1 MSFFANIHETQIFG
15 SARRPFFPVPP
26 AASAPMH
33 RRLFP
38 LEQSATDIARAAVRE
53 VLG

>member
-1 MSFFANIHETQIFG
+1 MSFFENIQETQILQ
-15 SARRPFFPVPP
+15 SARRPFFPVPRSSVP
-26 AASAPMH
+26 LH

-38 LEQSATDIARAAVRE
+38 IERSATDIARAAVRE